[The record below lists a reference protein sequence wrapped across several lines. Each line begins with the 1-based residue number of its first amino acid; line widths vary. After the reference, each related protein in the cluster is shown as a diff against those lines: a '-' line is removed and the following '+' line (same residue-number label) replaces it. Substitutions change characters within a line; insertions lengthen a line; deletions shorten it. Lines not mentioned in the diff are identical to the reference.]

1 MSAKTGLNNFSLS
14 ETTSS
19 VSSLFSSAN
28 NYIKEKTGQFTWE
41 QILTGVMV
49 AIIIYLLYLINNQS
63 RLIKAQDDFIYK
75 FILNN
80 PNKKKSRYGHESQL
94 N

>member
-1 MSAKTGLNNFSLS
+1 MSAKTGLNNFPLS

-28 NYIKEKTGQFTWE
+28 NYIKEKTE
-41 QILTGVMV
+41 QYNREHILIGLLVV
-49 AIIIYLLYLINNQS
+49 VIIYLLYLINNQS
-63 RLIKAQDDFIYK
+63 RLIKAQDGFIYK
-75 FILNN
+75 FILND
-80 PNKKKSRYGHESQL
+80 PHKKKSRYAHESLL

>member
-1 MSAKTGLNNFSLS
+1 MSAKTGLNNFTLS

-19 VSSLFSSAN
+19 VSSLFSSAK
-28 NYIKEKTGQFTWE
+28 NYIKENTEQFTWE
-41 QILTGVMV
+41 QILIGIMI
-49 AIIIYLLYLINNQS
+49 AIIIYLLYVMNNQS

-80 PNKKKSRYGHESQL
+80 PNTKKSKEQISESS
-94 N
+94 

>member
-1 MSAKTGLNNFSLS
+1 MSAKIGLNNFTLS

-19 VSSLFSSAN
+19 VSSLFSSAK
-28 NYIKEKTGQFTWE
+28 NYIKENTEHITWE
-41 QILTGVMV
+41 QILIGIMTV
-49 AIIIYLLYLINNQS
+49 IIIYSLYVMSNQS

-80 PNKKKSRYGHESQL
+80 PNTKKSKEQISESS
-94 N
+94 